1 VASSRR
7 RSGTYPASPSGATWV
22 IITAAFR

>member
-7 RSGTYPASPSGATWV
+7 RSGTPKWLSDASGWELKT
-22 IITAAFR
+22 